1 VITTR
6 VSLDEIVAHLEKVRK
21 EHGEEIFQTQRMML
35 AKQVILGTNGE
46 TFLKNAWPDLDLEEV
61 RQLAVEEQQ
70 QKRKE
75 QAQDGLAPEQMMLK
89 MLQQQAPNVKTQGQL
104 QLYMA
109 AFNALS
115 SHINAVFGGQE
126 EAAKVSLSALNQ
138 CLEMAPKIAML
149 SEQVEQIPEE
159 KRSQEAQDF
168 MGTPKQFE
176 EEEICEGLLKELEGI
191 DSPQRLQQWYGA
203 NQGRRDRIVSQNLRN
218 KFLDAVR
225 QKRRELAN

>member
-1 VITTR
+1 MPTTTL
-6 VSLDEIVAHLEKVRK
+6 SLNEIVAHLEKVRK
-21 EHGEEIFQTQRMML
+21 EHGEETFQAQRMML
-35 AKQVILGTNGE
+35 AKKVILGPNGE
-46 TFLKNAWPDLDLEEV
+46 TFLKKAWPGLDLGEV
-61 RQLAVEEQQ
+61 RRLALEEQ

-75 QAQDGLAPEQMMLK
+75 QAQAGQAPEQMMLK

-126 EAAKVSLSALNQ
+126 EGAKVSLSALNQ

-168 MGTPKQFE
+168 MGTPKEFE
-176 EEEICEGLLKELEGI
+176 EEEICEGLLKELKGI

-203 NQGRRDRIVSQNLRN
+203 NQVRRDRIVSQTLRN